1 MTLINGHLN
10 QLLSNYAVGT
20 ATNKANELVAS
31 IVAPPVRVPNQ
42 SDGYVVFDAS
52 DLRIDDSYYTSRAQV
67 NRVVSTE
74 SDSSFTCKEFALEE
88 QIPWSKMK
96 NADAGLKLERTKTN
110 KLVNRLLLRREKA
123 VADILFATGT
133 FDHTAALAAAD
144 RWDADTSNPVKKVAD
159 AITAVR
165 ALCGLE
171 PNSVVMGAAVWD
183 ALKLHQDITSRV
195 AGLVSGTPATYAQA
209 AAALGVDRVIVGKA
223 VYNSAAEGAAA
234 SYAQVWGK
242 FVSVCYID
250 PISGPGVEGVITP
263 MQMFEWDGVA
273 APFSTFTYEEESS
286 RSHVVQVYDAV
297 DVKAISAHTAY
308 LYSTVV
314 S

>member
-10 QLLSNYAVGT
+10 QLLSNYALGT
-20 ATNKANELVAS
+20 ATNSANAMIAD

-42 SDGYVVFDAS
+42 SDGYAIFDAS
-52 DLRIDDSYYTSRAQV
+52 DLRLDDSYYASRAQV
-67 NRVVSTE
+67 NRVVSAE
-74 SDSSFTCKEFALEE
+74 SDSSFSCKEFALEE

-96 NADAGLKLERTKTN
+96 NADAIFKIERAKTA
-110 KLVNRLLLRREKA
+110 KLVNRMILRREKA

-144 RWDADTSNPVKKVAD
+144 RWDVDTSNPVAKVGA

-171 PNSVVMGAAVWD
+171 PNSVVIGAAVWD
-183 ALKLHQDITSRV
+183 GLKLHPDITSRV
-195 AGLVSGTPATYAQA
+195 AGLVTGTPATLAQA

-223 VYNSAAEGAAA
+223 IYNTAAEGAAA
-234 SYAQVWGK
+234 SYSQVWGK
-242 FVSVCYID
+242 FASVCFID
-250 PISGPGVEGVITP
+250 PSSAPGVEGVITP
-263 MQMFEWDGVA
+263 MQQFEWDGVA
-273 APFSTFTYEEESS
+273 APFSTFTYEEDSS

-297 DVKAISAHTAY
+297 DTKAISVHSAY